1 MPDYQLWLTFGVFII
16 TVIFLMWRPGG
27 LNESIPTSLG
37 ALLLVITGVSSFA
50 HIVGIFGIVS
60 GAAVTILSTIVMSI
74 ILESIGFFRW
84 IAINMIEKARG
95 SGFRLFWLILLLCF
109 LMTIFFNNDGSIL
122 ITTPI
127 ILRICSILRLKVHQ
141 QLPYLIS
148 GALIAT
154 ASSAPIGLSNLANLI
169 ALQMVGLNLNTY
181 TQMMF
186 VPSMLGIMVMT
197 ILLFYYFRKSIPK
210 VIHHYPMSMQST
222 SGSGYHPLQ
231 TGNQDTPPIDN
242 EKSVDWWLFRVCIG
256 IVVFIRAGYFLAEQW
271 GIPMEIV
278 AITGV
283 VLMLAVRWYRTR
295 TGLKDVVTQTPWH
308 ILLFAFSIYIIVDSL
323 HRAGM
328 TAVIVQWMKP
338 MIEGGDASLIAVSG
352 LMLTLLSNLLNNLP
366 SVMIGTFAVTDLQLG
381 DTQLHLA
388 YLANILGSDI
398 GALLTPIGT
407 LATLI
412 WMFILKTHHV
422 RVSWKQYM
430 KVTFIVIPISL
441 IVSLFSLYIWTSILY

>member
-37 ALLLVITGVSSFA
+37 ALLLILTGVSSYA

-74 ILESIGFFRW
+74 ILDSIGFFRW
-84 IAINMIEKARG
+84 IALNMIEKARG

-127 ILRICSILRLKVHQ
+127 IIRICSILRLKMHQ

-186 VPSMLGIMVMT
+186 VPSMLAIMVMT
-197 ILLFYYFRKSIPK
+197 VLLFYYFRRSIPK
-210 VIHHYPMSMQST
+210 VIHHFPVSLQSS

-231 TGNQDTPPIDN
+231 TTESEN
-242 EKSVDWWLFRVCIG
+242 KVDWWLFRVCIG
-256 IVVFIRAGYFLAEQW
+256 IVVFIRAGYFLAEQV
-271 GIPMEIV
+271 GIPMEVV

-283 VLMLAVRWYRTR
+283 ILMLAVRWYRTR
-295 TGLKDVVTQTPWH
+295 TGLKDVITQTPWH
-308 ILLFAFSIYIIVDSL
+308 ILLFAFSIYVIVDSL

-328 TAVIVQWMKP
+328 TAWIIQWMKP
-338 MIEGGDASLIAVSG
+338 IIEGGNASIIAVSG
-352 LMLTLLSNLLNNLP
+352 LMLTLLSNLFNNLP
-366 SVMIGTFAVTDLQLG
+366 SVMIGTFAVTDLPLSES
-381 DTQLHLA
+381 QLHLA

-412 WMFILKTHHV
+412 WMYILKTHHI
-422 RVSWKQYM
+422 RISWKQYM

-441 IVSLFSLYIWTSILY
+441 IVSLISLYIWTSIIY

>member
-37 ALLLVITGVSSFA
+37 ALLLILTGVSSLG
-50 HIVGIFGIVS
+50 HILGIFEIVS
-60 GAAVTILSTIVMSI
+60 GAAITILSTIVMSI
-74 ILESIGFFRW
+74 ILDSIGFFRW
-84 IAINMIEKARG
+84 IAVNMIEKARG
-95 SGFRLFWLILLLCF
+95 SGLRLFWLIVLLCF

-127 ILRICSILRLKVHQ
+127 IIRICSMLRLKIHQ

-169 ALQMVGLNLNTY
+169 ALKMVGLNLNTY

-186 VPSMLGIMVMT
+186 VPSMVGIIAMT
-197 ILLFYYFRKSIPK
+197 FLLLYYFRRSIPK
-210 VIHHYPMSMQST
+210 GIHQFPVSMQNS
-222 SGSGYHPLQ
+222 SGAGYHPLQ
-231 TGNQDTPPIDN
+231 TTESESDHSKNN
-242 EKSVDWWLFRVCIG
+242 VDWWLFRVCIG
-256 IVVFIRAGYFLAEQW
+256 IVVLIRAGYFLAEQF
-271 GIPMEIV
+271 GIHMEIV

-295 TGLKDVVTQTPWH
+295 SGLKDVVTQTPWH

-328 TAVIVQWMKP
+328 TTWITEFTGPIAEK
-338 MIEGGDASLIAVSG
+338 GNASLIAVSG
-352 LMLTLLSNLLNNLP
+352 LLLTVLSNLFNNLP
-366 SVMIGTFAVTDLQLG
+366 SVMIGTFAVTDLHLSE
-381 DTQLHLA
+381 TQMHLA

-412 WMFILKTHHV
+412 WMYILRTHHI

-441 IVSLFSLYIWTSILY
+441 IISLFSLYIWVTMLF

>member
-37 ALLLVITGVSSFA
+37 ALLLVLTGVSSFA

-60 GAAVTILSTIVMSI
+60 GAAVTILSTIVMSV
-74 ILESIGFFRW
+74 ILDSIGFFRW
-84 IAINMIEKARG
+84 IALNMIEKARG
-95 SGFRLFWLILLLCF
+95 SGFRLYWLILLLCF

-127 ILRICSILRLKVHQ
+127 IIRICSLLHLKRHQ

-186 VPSMLGIMVMT
+186 VPSMLGIIVMT
-197 ILLFYYFRKSIPK
+197 VLLFYYFRKSIPR
-210 VIHHYPMSMQST
+210 VIHYFPIPLQSP
-222 SGSGYHPLQ
+222 SGSRYHPLKEADHESR
-231 TGNQDTPPIDN
+231 TTDS
-242 EKSVDWWLFRVCIG
+242 EKNVDWWLFRVCIG
-256 IVVFIRAGYFLAEQW
+256 IVVFIRAGYFLAEQF
-271 GIPMEIV
+271 GIRMEIV

-308 ILLFAFSIYIIVDSL
+308 ILIFAFSIYIIVDSL

-328 TAVIVQWMKP
+328 TAWIIQWMKP
-338 MIEGGDASLIAVSG
+338 MVEGGNASLIAISG
-352 LMLTLLSNLLNNLP
+352 LMLTLLSNLFNNLP
-366 SVMIGTFAVTDLQLG
+366 SVMIGTFAVTDLQLS
-381 DTQLHLA
+381 DSQLHLA

-412 WMFILKTHHV
+412 WMYILKTHHI
-422 RVSWKQYM
+422 RISWNQYM
-430 KVTFIVIPISL
+430 KVTFLVIPISL
-441 IVSLFSLYIWTSILY
+441 IVSLVSLYIWALMIY

>member
-37 ALLLVITGVSSFA
+37 ALLLILTGVSSYA

-60 GAAVTILSTIVMSI
+60 GAAVTIISTIVMSI
-74 ILESIGFFRW
+74 ILDSIGFFRW
-84 IAINMIEKARG
+84 IALNMIEKARG

-127 ILRICSILRLKVHQ
+127 IIRICSILRLKMHQ

-186 VPSMLGIMVMT
+186 VPSMLAIMVMT
-197 ILLFYYFRKSIPK
+197 VLLFYYFRRRIPK
-210 VIHHYPMSMQST
+210 VIHHFPVSLPSS

-231 TGNQDTPPIDN
+231 TAESEN
-242 EKSVDWWLFRVCIG
+242 KVDWWLFRVCIG
-256 IVVFIRAGYFLAEQW
+256 IVVFIRAGYFLAEQV
-271 GIPMEIV
+271 GIRMEVV

-283 VLMLAVRWYRTR
+283 ILMLAVRWYRTR
-295 TGLKDVVTQTPWH
+295 TGLKDVITQTPWH
-308 ILLFAFSIYIIVDSL
+308 ILLFAFSIYVIVDSL

-328 TAVIVQWMKP
+328 TASIIQWMKP
-338 MIEGGDASLIAVSG
+338 LIEGGNASIIAVSG
-352 LMLTLLSNLLNNLP
+352 LMLTLLSNLFNNLP
-366 SVMIGTFAVTDLQLG
+366 SVMIGTFAVTDLQLSES
-381 DTQLHLA
+381 QLHLA

-412 WMFILKTHHV
+412 WMYILKTHQI
-422 RVSWKQYM
+422 RISWKQYM

-441 IVSLFSLYIWTSILY
+441 IVSLISLYIWTSILY

>member
-37 ALLLVITGVSSFA
+37 AFLLILTGVSSYA

-74 ILESIGFFRW
+74 ILDSIGFFRW
-84 IAINMIEKARG
+84 IALNMIEKARG

-127 ILRICSILRLKVHQ
+127 IIRICSILRLKMHQ

-169 ALQMVGLNLNTY
+169 ALKMVGLNLNTY

-186 VPSMLGIMVMT
+186 VPSMLAIMVMT
-197 ILLFYYFRKSIPK
+197 VLLFYYFHKNIPK
-210 VIHHYPMSMQST
+210 VIHHFPVSLQPS

-231 TGNQDTPPIDN
+231 TAESEN
-242 EKSVDWWLFRVCIG
+242 KVDWWLFRVCIG
-256 IVVFIRAGYFLAEQW
+256 IVVFIRAGYFLAEQV
-271 GIPMEIV
+271 GIPMEVV

-283 VLMLAVRWYRTR
+283 ILMLAVRWYRTR
-295 TGLKDVVTQTPWH
+295 TGLKDVITQTPWH
-308 ILLFAFSIYIIVDSL
+308 ILLFAFSIYVIVDSL

-328 TAVIVQWMKP
+328 TAWIIQWMKP
-338 MIEGGDASLIAVSG
+338 IIEGGNASIIAVSG
-352 LMLTLLSNLLNNLP
+352 LMLTLLSNLFNNLP
-366 SVMIGTFAVTDLQLG
+366 SVMIGTFAVTDLPLSES
-381 DTQLHLA
+381 QLHLA

-412 WMFILKTHHV
+412 WMYILKTHHI
-422 RVSWKQYM
+422 RISWKQYM

-441 IVSLFSLYIWTSILY
+441 IVSLISLYIWTSILY

>member
-37 ALLLVITGVSSFA
+37 ALLLILTGVSSYA

-74 ILESIGFFRW
+74 ILDSIGFFRW
-84 IAINMIEKARG
+84 IALNMIEKARG

-127 ILRICSILRLKVHQ
+127 IIRICSILRLKMHQ

-186 VPSMLGIMVMT
+186 VPSMLAIMVMT
-197 ILLFYYFRKSIPK
+197 VLLFYYFRRSIPK
-210 VIHHYPMSMQST
+210 VIHHFPVSLQSS

-231 TGNQDTPPIDN
+231 TTEPEN
-242 EKSVDWWLFRVCIG
+242 KVDWWLFRVCIG
-256 IVVFIRAGYFLAEQW
+256 IVVFIRAGYFLAEQV
-271 GIPMEIV
+271 GIRMEVV

-283 VLMLAVRWYRTR
+283 ILMLAVRWYRTR
-295 TGLKDVVTQTPWH
+295 TGLKDVITQTPWH
-308 ILLFAFSIYIIVDSL
+308 ILLFAFSIYVIVDSL

-328 TAVIVQWMKP
+328 TASIIQWMKP
-338 MIEGGDASLIAVSG
+338 IIEGGNASIIAVSG
-352 LMLTLLSNLLNNLP
+352 LMLTLLSNLFNNLP
-366 SVMIGTFAVTDLQLG
+366 SVMIGTFAVTDLPLSES
-381 DTQLHLA
+381 QLHLA

-412 WMFILKTHHV
+412 WMYILKTHHI
-422 RVSWKQYM
+422 RISWKQYM

-441 IVSLFSLYIWTSILY
+441 IVSLISLYIWTSILY

>member
-37 ALLLVITGVSSFA
+37 ALLLILTGVSSYA

-74 ILESIGFFRW
+74 ILDSIGFFRW
-84 IAINMIEKARG
+84 IALNMIEKARG

-127 ILRICSILRLKVHQ
+127 IIRICSILRLKMHQ

-186 VPSMLGIMVMT
+186 VPSMLAIMVMT
-197 ILLFYYFRKSIPK
+197 VLLFYYFRRSIPK
-210 VIHHYPMSMQST
+210 VIHHFPVSLQSS

-231 TGNQDTPPIDN
+231 TAESEN
-242 EKSVDWWLFRVCIG
+242 KVDWWLFRVCIG
-256 IVVFIRAGYFLAEQW
+256 IVVFIRAGYFLAEQV
-271 GIPMEIV
+271 GIPMEVV

-283 VLMLAVRWYRTR
+283 ILMLAVRWYRTR
-295 TGLKDVVTQTPWH
+295 TGLKDVITQTPWH
-308 ILLFAFSIYIIVDSL
+308 ILLFAFSIYVIVDSL

-328 TAVIVQWMKP
+328 TAWIIQWMKP
-338 MIEGGDASLIAVSG
+338 IIEGGNASIIAVSG
-352 LMLTLLSNLLNNLP
+352 LMLTLLSNLFNNLP
-366 SVMIGTFAVTDLQLG
+366 SVMIGTFAVTDLPLSES
-381 DTQLHLA
+381 QLHLA

-412 WMFILKTHHV
+412 WMYILKTHHI
-422 RVSWKQYM
+422 RISWKQYM

-441 IVSLFSLYIWTSILY
+441 IVSLISLYIWTSIIY

>member
-37 ALLLVITGVSSFA
+37 ALLLILTGVSSYA

-74 ILESIGFFRW
+74 ILDSIGFFRW
-84 IAINMIEKARG
+84 IALNMIEKARG

-127 ILRICSILRLKVHQ
+127 IIRICSMLRLKMHQ

-186 VPSMLGIMVMT
+186 VPSMIAIMVMT
-197 ILLFYYFRKSIPK
+197 VLLFYYFRRSIPR
-210 VIHHYPMSMQST
+210 VIHHFPVSLQPS

-231 TGNQDTPPIDN
+231 TTESEN
-242 EKSVDWWLFRVCIG
+242 KVDWWLFRVCIG
-256 IVVFIRAGYFLAEQW
+256 IVVFIRAGYFLAEQV
-271 GIPMEIV
+271 GIRMEVV

-283 VLMLAVRWYRTR
+283 LLMLAVRWYRTR
-295 TGLKDVVTQTPWH
+295 TGLKDVITQTPWH
-308 ILLFAFSIYIIVDSL
+308 ILLFAFSIYVIVDSL

-328 TAVIVQWMKP
+328 TASIIQWMKP
-338 MIEGGDASLIAVSG
+338 VIEGGDASIIAVSG
-352 LMLTLLSNLLNNLP
+352 LMLTLLSNLFNNLP
-366 SVMIGTFAVTDLQLG
+366 SVMIGTFAVTDLPLSEF
-381 DTQLHLA
+381 QLHLA

-412 WMFILKTHHV
+412 WMYILKTHHI
-422 RVSWKQYM
+422 RISWKQYM

-441 IVSLFSLYIWTSILY
+441 IVSLISLYIWTSILF

>member
-37 ALLLVITGVSSFA
+37 ALLLILTGVSSYA

-74 ILESIGFFRW
+74 ILDSIGFFRW
-84 IAINMIEKARG
+84 IALNMIEKARG

-127 ILRICSILRLKVHQ
+127 IIRICSILRLKMHQ

-186 VPSMLGIMVMT
+186 VPSMLAIMVMT
-197 ILLFYYFRKSIPK
+197 VLLFYYFRRSIPK
-210 VIHHYPMSMQST
+210 VIHHFPISLQSS

-231 TGNQDTPPIDN
+231 TTESEN
-242 EKSVDWWLFRVCIG
+242 KVDWWLFRVCIG
-256 IVVFIRAGYFLAEQW
+256 IVVFIRAGYFLAEQV
-271 GIPMEIV
+271 GIRMEVV

-283 VLMLAVRWYRTR
+283 ILMLAVRWYRTQ
-295 TGLKDVVTQTPWH
+295 TGLKDVITQTPWH
-308 ILLFAFSIYIIVDSL
+308 ILLFAFSIYVIVDSL

-328 TAVIVQWMKP
+328 TAWIIQWMKP
-338 MIEGGDASLIAVSG
+338 IIEGGNASIIAVSG
-352 LMLTLLSNLLNNLP
+352 LMLTLLSNLFNNLP
-366 SVMIGTFAVTDLQLG
+366 SVMIGTFAVTDLPLSES
-381 DTQLHLA
+381 QLHLA

-412 WMFILKTHHV
+412 WMYILKTHHI
-422 RVSWKQYM
+422 RISWKQYM

-441 IVSLFSLYIWTSILY
+441 IVSLISLYIWTSILY

>member
-37 ALLLVITGVSSFA
+37 ALLLILTGVSSYA

-74 ILESIGFFRW
+74 ILDSIGFFRW
-84 IAINMIEKARG
+84 IALNMIEKARG

-127 ILRICSILRLKVHQ
+127 IIRICSILRLKMHQ

-186 VPSMLGIMVMT
+186 VPSMLAIMVMT
-197 ILLFYYFRKSIPK
+197 VLLFYYFRRSIPK
-210 VIHHYPMSMQST
+210 VIHHFPISLQSS

-231 TGNQDTPPIDN
+231 TTESEN
-242 EKSVDWWLFRVCIG
+242 KVDWWLFRVCIG
-256 IVVFIRAGYFLAEQW
+256 IVVFIRAGYFLAEQV
-271 GIPMEIV
+271 GIRMEVV

-283 VLMLAVRWYRTR
+283 ILMLAVRWYRTR
-295 TGLKDVVTQTPWH
+295 TGLKDVITQTPWH
-308 ILLFAFSIYIIVDSL
+308 ILLFAFSIYVIVDSL

-328 TAVIVQWMKP
+328 TAWIIQWMKP
-338 MIEGGDASLIAVSG
+338 IIEGGNASIIAVSG
-352 LMLTLLSNLLNNLP
+352 LMLTLLSNLFNNLP
-366 SVMIGTFAVTDLQLG
+366 SVMIGTFAVTDLPLSES
-381 DTQLHLA
+381 QLHLA

-412 WMFILKTHHV
+412 WMYILKTHHI
-422 RVSWKQYM
+422 RISWKQYM

-441 IVSLFSLYIWTSILY
+441 IVSLISLYIWTSILY

>member
-37 ALLLVITGVSSFA
+37 ALLLILTGVSSYA

-74 ILESIGFFRW
+74 ILDSIGFFRW
-84 IAINMIEKARG
+84 IALNMIEKARG

-127 ILRICSILRLKVHQ
+127 IIRICSILRLKMHQ

-186 VPSMLGIMVMT
+186 VPSMLAIMVMT
-197 ILLFYYFRKSIPK
+197 VLLFYYFRRSIPK
-210 VIHHYPMSMQST
+210 VIHHFPVSLQSS

-231 TGNQDTPPIDN
+231 TAESEN
-242 EKSVDWWLFRVCIG
+242 KVDWWLFRVCIG
-256 IVVFIRAGYFLAEQW
+256 IVVFIRAGYFLAEQV
-271 GIPMEIV
+271 GIPMEVV

-283 VLMLAVRWYRTR
+283 ILMLAVRWYRTR
-295 TGLKDVVTQTPWH
+295 TGLKDVITQTPWH
-308 ILLFAFSIYIIVDSL
+308 ILLFAFSIYVIVDSL

-328 TAVIVQWMKP
+328 TAWIIQWMKP
-338 MIEGGDASLIAVSG
+338 IIEGGNASIIAVSG
-352 LMLTLLSNLLNNLP
+352 LMLTLLSNLFNNLP
-366 SVMIGTFAVTDLQLG
+366 SVMIGTFAVTDLPLSES
-381 DTQLHLA
+381 QLHLA

-412 WMFILKTHHV
+412 WMYILKTHHI
-422 RVSWKQYM
+422 RISWKQYM

-441 IVSLFSLYIWTSILY
+441 IVSLISLYIWTSILY

>member
-1 MPDYQLWLTFGVFII
+1 MSDYQMWLTFGVFII

-37 ALLLVITGVSSFA
+37 ALLLILTGVSSYA

-74 ILESIGFFRW
+74 ILDSIGFFRW
-84 IAINMIEKARG
+84 IALNMIEKARG
-95 SGFRLFWLILLLCF
+95 SGFRLFWLVLLLCF

-127 ILRICSILRLKVHQ
+127 IIRICFILRLKMHQ

-186 VPSMLGIMVMT
+186 VPSMLAIIVMT
-197 ILLFYYFRKSIPK
+197 VLLFYYFRRSIPK
-210 VIHHYPMSMQST
+210 VIHHFPVSLQSS

-231 TGNQDTPPIDN
+231 TDETEN
-242 EKSVDWWLFRVCIG
+242 KVDWWLFRVCIG
-256 IVVFIRAGYFLAEQW
+256 IVVFIRAGYFLAEQV
-271 GIPMEIV
+271 GIRMEVV
-278 AITGV
+278 ALTGV
-283 VLMLAVRWYRTR
+283 ILMLIVRWYRTR
-295 TGLKDVVTQTPWH
+295 TGLKDVITQTPWH
-308 ILLFAFSIYIIVDSL
+308 ILLFAFSIYVIVDSL

-328 TAVIVQWMKP
+328 TASIIQWMKP
-338 MIEGGDASLIAVSG
+338 MIEGGNASIIAVSG
-352 LMLTLLSNLLNNLP
+352 LMLTLLSNLFNNLP
-366 SVMIGTFAVTDLQLG
+366 SVMIGTFAVTDLQLSES
-381 DTQLHLA
+381 QLHLA

-412 WMFILKTHHV
+412 WMYILKTHHI

-430 KVTFIVIPISL
+430 KVTIIVVPISL
-441 IVSLFSLYIWTSILY
+441 IVSLISLFIWTSIIY

>member
-37 ALLLVITGVSSFA
+37 ALLLILTGVSSYA

-74 ILESIGFFRW
+74 ILDSIGFFRW
-84 IAINMIEKARG
+84 IALNMIEKARG

-127 ILRICSILRLKVHQ
+127 IIRICSILRLKMHQ

-186 VPSMLGIMVMT
+186 VPSMLAIMVMT
-197 ILLFYYFRKSIPK
+197 VLLFYYFRRSIPK
-210 VIHHYPMSMQST
+210 VIHHFPVSLQSS

-231 TGNQDTPPIDN
+231 TTESEN
-242 EKSVDWWLFRVCIG
+242 KVDWWLFRVCIG
-256 IVVFIRAGYFLAEQW
+256 IVVFIRAGYFLAEQV
-271 GIPMEIV
+271 GIRMEVV

-283 VLMLAVRWYRTR
+283 ILMLAVRWYRTR
-295 TGLKDVVTQTPWH
+295 TGLKDVITQTPWH
-308 ILLFAFSIYIIVDSL
+308 ILLFAFSIYVIVDSL

-328 TAVIVQWMKP
+328 TASIIQWMKP
-338 MIEGGDASLIAVSG
+338 IIEGGNASIIAVSG
-352 LMLTLLSNLLNNLP
+352 LMLTLLSNLFNNLP
-366 SVMIGTFAVTDLQLG
+366 SVMIGTFAVTDLPLSES
-381 DTQLHLA
+381 QLHLA

-412 WMFILKTHHV
+412 WMYILKTHHI
-422 RVSWKQYM
+422 RISWKQYM

-441 IVSLFSLYIWTSILY
+441 IVSLISLYIWTSILY

>member
-37 ALLLVITGVSSFA
+37 ALLLILTGVSSYA

-74 ILESIGFFRW
+74 ILDSIGFFRW
-84 IAINMIEKARG
+84 IALNMIEKARG

-127 ILRICSILRLKVHQ
+127 IIRICSILRLKMHQ

-186 VPSMLGIMVMT
+186 VPSMLAIMVMT
-197 ILLFYYFRKSIPK
+197 VLLFYYFRRSIPK
-210 VIHHYPMSMQST
+210 VIHHFPVSLQSS

-231 TGNQDTPPIDN
+231 TTESEN
-242 EKSVDWWLFRVCIG
+242 KVDWWLFRVCIG
-256 IVVFIRAGYFLAEQW
+256 IVVFIRAGYFLAEQV
-271 GIPMEIV
+271 GIRMEVV

-283 VLMLAVRWYRTR
+283 ILMLAVRWYRTR
-295 TGLKDVVTQTPWH
+295 TGLKDVITQTPWH
-308 ILLFAFSIYIIVDSL
+308 ILLFAFSIYVIVDSL

-328 TAVIVQWMKP
+328 TAWIIQWMKP
-338 MIEGGDASLIAVSG
+338 IIEGGNASIIAVSG
-352 LMLTLLSNLLNNLP
+352 LMLTLLSNLFNNLP
-366 SVMIGTFAVTDLQLG
+366 SVMIGTFAVTDLPLSES
-381 DTQLHLA
+381 QLHLA

-412 WMFILKTHHV
+412 WMYILKTHHI
-422 RVSWKQYM
+422 RISWKQYM

-441 IVSLFSLYIWTSILY
+441 IVSLISLYIWTSILY

>member
-37 ALLLVITGVSSFA
+37 ALLLILTGVSSYA

-74 ILESIGFFRW
+74 ILDSIGFFRW
-84 IAINMIEKARG
+84 IALNMIEKARG

-127 ILRICSILRLKVHQ
+127 IIRICSILRLKMHQ

-186 VPSMLGIMVMT
+186 VPSMLAIMVMT
-197 ILLFYYFRKSIPK
+197 VLLFYYFRRSIPR
-210 VIHHYPMSMQST
+210 VIHHFPASLQSS

-231 TGNQDTPPIDN
+231 TAESEN
-242 EKSVDWWLFRVCIG
+242 KVDWWLFRVCIG
-256 IVVFIRAGYFLAEQW
+256 IVVFIRAGYFLAEQV
-271 GIPMEIV
+271 GIRMEVV

-283 VLMLAVRWYRTR
+283 ILMLAVRWYRTR
-295 TGLKDVVTQTPWH
+295 TGLKDVITQTPWH
-308 ILLFAFSIYIIVDSL
+308 ILLFAFSIYVIVDSL

-328 TAVIVQWMKP
+328 TASIIQWMKP
-338 MIEGGDASLIAVSG
+338 MVEEGNASIIAVSG
-352 LMLTLLSNLLNNLP
+352 LMLTLLSNLFNNLP
-366 SVMIGTFAVTDLQLG
+366 SVMIGTFAVTDLPLSES
-381 DTQLHLA
+381 QLHLA

-412 WMFILKTHHV
+412 WMYILKTHHI

-430 KVTFIVIPISL
+430 KVTIIVIPISL
-441 IVSLFSLYIWTSILY
+441 IVSLISLYIWTSIIY

>member
-37 ALLLVITGVSSFA
+37 ALLLVITGVSSLT
-50 HIVGIFGIVS
+50 HILGIFEIVS
-60 GAAVTILSTIVMSI
+60 GAAITILSTIVMSI
-74 ILESIGFFRW
+74 ILDSIGFFRW
-84 IAINMIEKARG
+84 IAVNMIEKARG

-127 ILRICSILRLKVHQ
+127 IIRICVMLRLKMHQ

-169 ALQMVGLNLNTY
+169 ALKMVGLNLNTY

-186 VPSMLGIMVMT
+186 IPSMLGITAMT
-197 ILLFYYFRKSIPK
+197 LLLLYYFRKSIPRT
-210 VIHHYPMSMQST
+210 IHHFPISMQNA
-222 SGSGYHPLQ
+222 SGPGYHPLQ
-231 TGNQDTPPIDN
+231 TTESDN
-242 EKSVDWWLFRVCIG
+242 SKNNVDWWLFRVCIG
-256 IVVFIRAGYFLAEQW
+256 IVVFIRAGYFLAEQF
-271 GIPMEIV
+271 GIHMEIV

-295 TGLKDVVTQTPWH
+295 SGLKDVVTQTPWH

-328 TAVIVQWMKP
+328 TAWITDFTGP
-338 MIEGGDASLIAVSG
+338 IAANGNASLIAVSG
-352 LMLTLLSNLLNNLP
+352 LLLTVLSNLFNNLP
-366 SVMIGTFAVTDLQLG
+366 SVMIGTFAVTDLHLS
-381 DTQLHLA
+381 DAQLHLA

-412 WMFILKTHHV
+412 WMYILRTHHI

-441 IVSLFSLYIWTSILY
+441 IISLFSLYIWVAVLF

>member
-27 LNESIPTSLG
+27 LNESVPTSLG
-37 ALLLVITGVSSFA
+37 AILLIITGVSSYA

-74 ILESIGFFRW
+74 ILDSIGFFRW
-84 IAINMIEKARG
+84 IALNMIEKARG

-127 ILRICSILRLKVHQ
+127 IIRICSMLRLKMHQ

-186 VPSMLGIMVMT
+186 VPSMLAIMVMT
-197 ILLFYYFRKSIPK
+197 VLLFYYFRRSIPR
-210 VIHHYPMSMQST
+210 VIHHFPVSMQSS

-231 TGNQDTPPIDN
+231 TAESEN
-242 EKSVDWWLFRVCIG
+242 KVDWWLFRVCIG
-256 IVVFIRAGYFLAEQW
+256 IVVFIRAGYFLAEQV
-271 GIPMEIV
+271 GIRMEVV

-283 VLMLAVRWYRTR
+283 ILMLAVRWYRTR
-295 TGLKDVVTQTPWH
+295 TGLKDVITQTPWH
-308 ILLFAFSIYIIVDSL
+308 ILLFAFSIYVIVDSL

-328 TAVIVQWMKP
+328 TASIIQWMKP
-338 MIEGGDASLIAVSG
+338 MVEGGNASIIAVSG
-352 LMLTLLSNLLNNLP
+352 LMLTLLSNLFNNLP
-366 SVMIGTFAVTDLQLG
+366 SVMIGTFAVTDLQLSES
-381 DTQLHLA
+381 QLHLA

-412 WMFILKTHHV
+412 WMYILKTHHI
-422 RVSWKQYM
+422 RISWKQYM
-430 KVTFIVIPISL
+430 KVTIIVIPISL
-441 IVSLFSLYIWTSILY
+441 IVSLISLYVWTSILY

>member
-37 ALLLVITGVSSFA
+37 ALLLILTGVSSYA

-74 ILESIGFFRW
+74 ILDSIGFFRW
-84 IAINMIEKARG
+84 IALNMIEKARG

-127 ILRICSILRLKVHQ
+127 IIRICSILRLKMHQ

-186 VPSMLGIMVMT
+186 VPSMLAIMVMT
-197 ILLFYYFRKSIPK
+197 VLLFYYFRRSIPK
-210 VIHHYPMSMQST
+210 VIHHFPVSLQSS

-231 TGNQDTPPIDN
+231 TTESEN
-242 EKSVDWWLFRVCIG
+242 KVDWWLFRVCIG
-256 IVVFIRAGYFLAEQW
+256 IVVFIRAGYFLAEQV
-271 GIPMEIV
+271 GIPMEVV

-283 VLMLAVRWYRTR
+283 ILMLAVRWYRTR
-295 TGLKDVVTQTPWH
+295 TGLKDVITQTPWH
-308 ILLFAFSIYIIVDSL
+308 ILLFAFSIYVIVDSL

-328 TAVIVQWMKP
+328 TAWIIQWMKP
-338 MIEGGDASLIAVSG
+338 IIEGGNASIIAVSG
-352 LMLTLLSNLLNNLP
+352 LMLTLLSNLFNNLP
-366 SVMIGTFAVTDLQLG
+366 SVMIGTFAVTDLPLSES
-381 DTQLHLA
+381 QLHLA

-412 WMFILKTHHV
+412 WMYILKTHHI
-422 RVSWKQYM
+422 RISWKQYM

-441 IVSLFSLYIWTSILY
+441 IVSLISLYIWTSILY

>member
-37 ALLLVITGVSSFA
+37 ALLLILTGVSSYA

-74 ILESIGFFRW
+74 ILDSIGFFRW
-84 IAINMIEKARG
+84 IALNMIEKARG

-127 ILRICSILRLKVHQ
+127 IIRICSILRLKMHQ

-186 VPSMLGIMVMT
+186 VPSMLAIMVMT
-197 ILLFYYFRKSIPK
+197 VLLFYYFRRSIPK
-210 VIHHYPMSMQST
+210 VIHHFPVSLQSS

-231 TGNQDTPPIDN
+231 TTESEN
-242 EKSVDWWLFRVCIG
+242 KVDWWLFRGCIG
-256 IVVFIRAGYFLAEQW
+256 IVVFIRAGYFLAEQV
-271 GIPMEIV
+271 GIRMEVV

-283 VLMLAVRWYRTR
+283 ILMLAVRWYRTR
-295 TGLKDVVTQTPWH
+295 TGLKDVITQTPWH
-308 ILLFAFSIYIIVDSL
+308 ILLFAFSIYVIVDSL
-323 HRAGM
+323 HRAGL
-328 TAVIVQWMKP
+328 TASIIQWMKP
-338 MIEGGDASLIAVSG
+338 IIEGGNASIIAVSG
-352 LMLTLLSNLLNNLP
+352 LMLTLLSNLFNNLP
-366 SVMIGTFAVTDLQLG
+366 SVMIGTFAVTDLPLSES
-381 DTQLHLA
+381 QLHLA

-412 WMFILKTHHV
+412 WMYILKTHQI
-422 RVSWKQYM
+422 RISWKQYM

-441 IVSLFSLYIWTSILY
+441 IVSLISLYIWTSILY

>member
-37 ALLLVITGVSSFA
+37 ALLLILTGVSSYA

-60 GAAVTILSTIVMSI
+60 GAAITILSTIVMSI
-74 ILESIGFFRW
+74 ILDSIGFFRW
-84 IAINMIEKARG
+84 IALNMIEKARG

-127 ILRICSILRLKVHQ
+127 IIRICSILRLKMHQ

-186 VPSMLGIMVMT
+186 VPSMLAIMVMT
-197 ILLFYYFRKSIPK
+197 VLLFYYFRRSIPK
-210 VIHHYPMSMQST
+210 VIHHFPVSLQSS

-231 TGNQDTPPIDN
+231 TTESEN
-242 EKSVDWWLFRVCIG
+242 KVDWWLFRVCIG
-256 IVVFIRAGYFLAEQW
+256 IVVFIRAGYFLAEQV
-271 GIPMEIV
+271 GIRMEVV

-283 VLMLAVRWYRTR
+283 ILMLAVRWYRTR
-295 TGLKDVVTQTPWH
+295 TGLKDVITQTPWH
-308 ILLFAFSIYIIVDSL
+308 ILLFAFSIYVIVDSL
-323 HRAGM
+323 HRAGL
-328 TAVIVQWMKP
+328 TASIIQWMKP
-338 MIEGGDASLIAVSG
+338 IIEGGNASIIAVSG
-352 LMLTLLSNLLNNLP
+352 LMLTLLSNLFNNLP
-366 SVMIGTFAVTDLQLG
+366 SVMIGTFAVTDLPLSES
-381 DTQLHLA
+381 QLHLA

-412 WMFILKTHHV
+412 WMYILKTHHI
-422 RVSWKQYM
+422 RISWKQYM

-441 IVSLFSLYIWTSILY
+441 IVSLISLYIWTSILY

>member
-37 ALLLVITGVSSFA
+37 ALLLILTGMSSYA

-74 ILESIGFFRW
+74 ILDSIGFFRW
-84 IAINMIEKARG
+84 IALNMIEKARG

-127 ILRICSILRLKVHQ
+127 IIRICSILRLKMHQ

-186 VPSMLGIMVMT
+186 VPSMLAIMVMT
-197 ILLFYYFRKSIPK
+197 VLLFYYFRRSIPK
-210 VIHHYPMSMQST
+210 VIHHFPISLQSS

-231 TGNQDTPPIDN
+231 TTESEN
-242 EKSVDWWLFRVCIG
+242 KVDWWLFRVCIG
-256 IVVFIRAGYFLAEQW
+256 IVVFIRAGYFLAEQV
-271 GIPMEIV
+271 GIRMEVV

-283 VLMLAVRWYRTR
+283 ILMLAVRWYRTR
-295 TGLKDVVTQTPWH
+295 TGLKDVITQTPWH
-308 ILLFAFSIYIIVDSL
+308 ILLFAFSIYVIVDSL

-328 TAVIVQWMKP
+328 TAWIIQWMKP
-338 MIEGGDASLIAVSG
+338 IIEGGNASIIAVSG
-352 LMLTLLSNLLNNLP
+352 LMLTLLSNLFNNLP
-366 SVMIGTFAVTDLQLG
+366 SVMIGTFAVTDLPLSES
-381 DTQLHLA
+381 QLHLA

-412 WMFILKTHHV
+412 WMYILKTHHI
-422 RVSWKQYM
+422 RISWKQYM

-441 IVSLFSLYIWTSILY
+441 IVSLISLYIWTSILY

>member
-1 MPDYQLWLTFGVFII
+1 MPDYQLWLTLGIFIV

-27 LNESIPTSLG
+27 LNESIPTSVG
-37 ALLLVITGVSSFA
+37 ALLLVITSVSSWM
-50 HIVGIFGIVS
+50 HIMNIFGIVS
-60 GAAVTILSTIVMSI
+60 GAAITILSTIVMSI
-74 ILESIGFFRW
+74 ILDSIGFFRW
-84 IAINMIEKARG
+84 IAVNMIEKARG
-95 SGFRLFWLILLLCF
+95 SGLRLFWLVLLLCF

-127 ILRICSILRLKVHQ
+127 IIRICSMLRLKIHQ

-169 ALQMVGLNLNTY
+169 ALKMVGLNLNTY

-186 VPSMLGIMVMT
+186 VPSMLGIITMT
-197 ILLFYYFRKSIPK
+197 LLLLYYFRKNIPK
-210 VIHHYPMSMQST
+210 VIHHFPITMQNS

-231 TGNQDTPPIDN
+231 TAESDN
-242 EKSVDWWLFRVCIG
+242 SKNKVDWWLFRVCIG
-256 IVVFIRAGYFLAEQW
+256 IVVFIRAGYFLAEQL
-271 GIPMEIV
+271 GIHMEIV

-283 VLMLAVRWYRTR
+283 VLMLTVRWYRTR
-295 TGLKDVVTQTPWH
+295 SGLKDVVTQTPWH

-328 TAVIVQWMKP
+328 TTWITEIIGPIAAR
-338 MIEGGDASLIAVSG
+338 GDATLIAVSG
-352 LMLTLLSNLLNNLP
+352 LLLTTLSNLFNNLP
-366 SVMIGTFAVTDLQLG
+366 SVMIGTFAVTDLHLSE
-381 DTQLHLA
+381 TQVHLA

-412 WMFILKTHHV
+412 WMYILRTHHI

-430 KVTFIVIPISL
+430 KVTFIVIPLSL
-441 IVSLFSLYIWTSILY
+441 IVSLFSLYIWVAMLF

>member
-37 ALLLVITGVSSFA
+37 ALLLVLTGVSSYA

-84 IAINMIEKARG
+84 IALNMIEKARG
-95 SGFRLFWLILLLCF
+95 SGFRLYWLILLLCF

-127 ILRICSILRLKVHQ
+127 VIRICSMLRLKMHQ

-186 VPSMLGIMVMT
+186 VPSMLGIIMMT
-197 ILLFYYFRKSIPK
+197 VLLFYYFRKSIPR
-210 VIHHYPMSMQST
+210 VIHYFPVSLQT
-222 SGSGYHPLQ
+222 PSGSRYHPLQ
-231 TGNQDTPPIDN
+231 ESDSESRTTDSDKN
-242 EKSVDWWLFRVCIG
+242 VDWWLFRVCIG
-256 IVVFIRAGYFLAEQW
+256 IVVFIRAGYFLAEQF
-271 GIPMEIV
+271 GIRMEIV

-308 ILLFAFSIYIIVDSL
+308 ILIFAFSIYIIVDSL

-328 TAVIVQWMKP
+328 TAWIIQWMKP
-338 MIEGGDASLIAVSG
+338 MVEGGNASLIAISG
-352 LMLTLLSNLLNNLP
+352 LMLTLLSNLFNNLP
-366 SVMIGTFAVTDLQLG
+366 SVMIGTFAVTDLQLS
-381 DTQLHLA
+381 DSQLHLA

-398 GALLTPIGT
+398 GALLTPLGT

-412 WMFILKTHHV
+412 WMYILKTHHI

-441 IVSLFSLYIWTSILY
+441 IVSLVSLYIWASILY

>member
-37 ALLLVITGVSSFA
+37 ALLLILTGVSSYA

-74 ILESIGFFRW
+74 ILDSIGFFRW
-84 IAINMIEKARG
+84 IALNMIEKARG

-127 ILRICSILRLKVHQ
+127 IIRICSILRLKMHQ

-186 VPSMLGIMVMT
+186 VPSMLAIMVMT
-197 ILLFYYFRKSIPK
+197 VLLFYYFRRSIPK
-210 VIHHYPMSMQST
+210 VIHHFPVSLQSS

-231 TGNQDTPPIDN
+231 TTESEN
-242 EKSVDWWLFRVCIG
+242 KVDWWLFRVCIG
-256 IVVFIRAGYFLAEQW
+256 IVVFIRAGYFLAEQV
-271 GIPMEIV
+271 GIRMEVV

-283 VLMLAVRWYRTR
+283 ILMLAVRWYRTR
-295 TGLKDVVTQTPWH
+295 TGLKDVITQTPWH
-308 ILLFAFSIYIIVDSL
+308 ILLFAFSIYVIVDSL
-323 HRAGM
+323 HRAGL
-328 TAVIVQWMKP
+328 TASIIQWMKP
-338 MIEGGDASLIAVSG
+338 IIEGGNASIIAVSG
-352 LMLTLLSNLLNNLP
+352 LMLTLLSNLFNNLP
-366 SVMIGTFAVTDLQLG
+366 SVMIGTFAVTDLPLSES
-381 DTQLHLA
+381 QLHLA

-412 WMFILKTHHV
+412 WMYILKTHHI
-422 RVSWKQYM
+422 RISWKQYM

-441 IVSLFSLYIWTSILY
+441 IVSLISLYIWTSILY

>member
-37 ALLLVITGVSSFA
+37 ALLLILTGVSSYA
-50 HIVGIFGIVS
+50 HIVGILGIVS

-74 ILESIGFFRW
+74 ILDSIGFFRW
-84 IAINMIEKARG
+84 IALNMIEKARG
-95 SGFRLFWLILLLCF
+95 SGLRLFWLILLLCF

-127 ILRICSILRLKVHQ
+127 IIRICSMLRLKVHQ

-186 VPSMLGIMVMT
+186 VPSMLGITTMT
-197 ILLFYYFRKSIPK
+197 IMLFYYFRKSIPRF
-210 VIHHYPMSMQST
+210 IHHFPGSLQT
-222 SGSGYHPLQ
+222 LPDSGYHPLQ
-231 TGNQDTPPIDN
+231 VAESDKS
-242 EKSVDWWLFRVCIG
+242 EKNVDWWLFRVCIG
-256 IVVFIRAGYFLAEQW
+256 IVVFIRAGYFLAEQF
-271 GIPMEIV
+271 GIHMEIV

-295 TGLKDVVTQTPWH
+295 AGLKDVVTQTPWH
-308 ILLFAFSIYIIVDSL
+308 ILIFAFSIYIIVDSL

-328 TAVIVQWMKP
+328 TAFIIEWMGP
-338 MIEGGDASLIAVSG
+338 LVERGNASLIAVSG
-352 LMLTLLSNLLNNLP
+352 LMLTLLSNLFNNLP
-366 SVMIGTFAVTDLQLG
+366 SVMIGTFAVTDLQLSES
-381 DTQLHLA
+381 QLHLA

-412 WMFILKTHHV
+412 WMYILRTHRI

-430 KVTFIVIPISL
+430 RVTCIVIPISL
-441 IVSLFSLYIWTSILY
+441 IISLISLYIWTSILY